1 MRNLPLYRI
10 KKEHYRMTLTCPK
23 CQSDRINTHDY
34 AKRTCGAIGTV
45 AGAVAGAAGCISG
58 AEIGATAGLMAG
70 PAGVAVGGIAGAI
83 IGGLFGGAAGC
94 AAGVALGE
102 VVDDNVLDNYH
113 CLACSYTFSKKSSSL
128 NTDDYPSKG
137 QTYQRDYPHGV
148 GQDQHHDP
156 DFN

>member
-1 MRNLPLYRI
+1 
-10 KKEHYRMTLTCPK
+10 MTLTCPK

-94 AAGVALGE
+94 AAGVKLGE
-102 VVDDNVLDNYH
+102 VVDDNVLNNYH
-113 CLACSYTFSKKSSSL
+113 CLACSHTFSKKSSSL
-128 NTDDYPSKG
+128 NASDDTGNGP
-137 QTYQRDYPHGV
+137 TYQRDHLNSA
-148 GQDQHHDP
+148 GQDRHHDHES